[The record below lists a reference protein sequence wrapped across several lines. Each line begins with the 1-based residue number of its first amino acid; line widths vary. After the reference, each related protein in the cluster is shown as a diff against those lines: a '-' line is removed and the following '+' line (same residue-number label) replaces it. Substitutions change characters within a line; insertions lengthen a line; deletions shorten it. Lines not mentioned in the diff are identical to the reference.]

1 MEMGLSWEG
10 GRKEGARKGARGEG
24 GKGRAKGGGREGEI
38 GGKGRKSGEGVEKM
52 AGNLKNGG
60 KFESAS
66 SMRVLV
72 SLNWGMRVNFWI

>member
-1 MEMGLSWEG
+1 ME
-10 GRKEGARKGARGEG
+10 KGQGRGEG
-24 GKGRAKGGGREGEI
+24 GKGRAGGREGEI
-38 GGKGRKSGEGVEKM
+38 GGKGWKM